1 MARTARSVR
10 EPVARPYGDGS
21 ASRTLGHLLRER
33 RIERGWTQREA
44 AAHAGVSVGAWRS
57 TESGTR
63 RPRPHT
69 FAAILAS
76 LDLTL
81 EEVHR
86 TPTVLIDDVDDAR
99 DELVRRCR
107 EQLPADRVALVLGVV
122 DLAIEAALPPRGRR
136 EGR

>member
-1 MARTARSVR
+1 VGRSARLVR
-10 EPVARPYGDGS
+10 DPAGVRHEGS
-21 ASRTLGHLLRER
+21 GTRTLGHLLRER

-44 AAHAGVSVGAWRS
+44 AARAGVSVGAWRS
-57 TESGTR
+57 TESGER

-81 EEVHR
+81 DEVHR
-86 TPTVLIDDVDDAR
+86 TPTVLIDDVEEAR
-99 DELVRRCR
+99 EELVRRCLD
-107 EQLPADRVALVLGVV
+107 QLPAEQVGLVLEVV
-122 DLAIEAALPPRGRR
+122 DLAIAAHPPPGRR